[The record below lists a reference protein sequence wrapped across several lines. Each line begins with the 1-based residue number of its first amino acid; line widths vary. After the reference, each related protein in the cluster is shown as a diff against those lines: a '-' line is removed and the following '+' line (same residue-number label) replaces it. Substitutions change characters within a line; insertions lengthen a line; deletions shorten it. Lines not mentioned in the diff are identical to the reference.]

1 MDASHTT
8 QLRLTPIAPGHIKSQ
23 KGAISPTKQAEQIHA
38 SLESLQNNKQYLML
52 KEHIVSASLFVNES
66 NKTLMDMNN
75 IFIHLVASLY
85 PEYRSLD
92 LIRVQIT

>member
-8 QLRLTPIAPGHIKSQ
+8 QLRLTPIAPGHIKSP
-23 KGAISPTKQAEQIHA
+23 KSGISPTKQAEQIHM
-38 SLESLQNNKQYLML
+38 SLESLQNNKQYLSL
-52 KEHIVSASLFVNES
+52 REHIFSASLFINES
-66 NKTLMDMNN
+66 NKTIMDVNN

-92 LIRVQIT
+92 LIRVQIA